1 MLDLLVLK
9 QRSFANLVFTEIVN
23 LVSNQ
28 GWVAWFLIAA
38 ALGKPTTI
46 YGNGKQTRDLLWI
59 DDLCDLYIKFWNSD
73 NFPWGTA
80 VNAGGGL
87 ANCVSL
93 VELIEVM
100 LKLKIKF
107 NKPAHAEWRQGDQ
120 KIFCSIIPLLNN
132 Y

>member
-1 MLDLLVLK
+1 M
-9 QRSFANLVFTEIVN
+9 
-23 LVSNQ
+23 
-28 GWVAWFLIAA
+28 
-38 ALGKPTTI
+38 
-46 YGNGKQTRDLLWI
+46 
-59 DDLCDLYIKFWNSD
+59 
-73 NFPWGTA
+73 GTA

-120 KIFCSIIPLLNN
+120 KIFCSDNSLAKQLLGWEPSTPSSIGIEKLWNWVSSN
-132 Y
+132 KEEIYKLLKSKN